1 MDIKHKLKTSWPFR
15 ILFFFVVIF
24 AVGLWYFS
32 IPALIIWAIYKKS
45 KAPSA
50 FKHFASVSIALLFL
64 VITVVVWSSKSE
76 TTPTNNQA
84 QVVSNQQE
92 SKPAQTAQQSFA
104 DSELTEDSVRA
115 EINKLDGI
123 RSMSGNEITSVE
135 LIDNGGTE
143 DIADDK
149 IVSVTYKPKS
159 VWDEADTVK
168 KIADTTVAVS
178 EKLFKH
184 PKVGMVRVIT
194 TGDFTDQYGQ
204 SETGNAVRI
213 GLQRSTAEKLNWDTF
228 KDMVFVD
235 YNKLLDIADEQW
247 MHAAIRKA
255 L

>member
-1 MDIKHKLKTSWPFR
+1 MDIKHRLKTSWPFR
-15 ILFFFVVIF
+15 IVFAIGVIF
-24 AVGLWYFS
+24 AIGLWYVS

-45 KAPSA
+45 KAPKA
-50 FKHFASVSIALLFL
+50 LKHFASVCIALLFL
-64 VITVVVWSSKSE
+64 VITIGVWSSKPA
-76 TTPTNNQA
+76 TTESGGQA
-84 QVVSNQQE
+84 QVASNQQE
-92 SKPAQTAQQSFA
+92 SKPAQAAHQSFVE
-104 DSELTEDSVRA
+104 SELTEDSVRA

-143 DIADDK
+143 DIIDDK
-149 IVSVTYKPKS
+149 IVAITYKPKS

-168 KIADTTVAVS
+168 KTADTTVAAS

-204 SETGNAVRI
+204 SETGNAVRM

-228 KDMVFVD
+228 KDMVFLD

>member
-15 ILFFFVVIF
+15 ILFFFVTIF
-24 AVGLWYFS
+24 AIGLWYIS

-45 KAPSA
+45 KASSA
-50 FKHFASVSIALLFL
+50 LKHFASVCIGLLFL
-64 VITVVVWSSKSE
+64 VIAIVVWSSNSE
-76 TTPTNNQA
+76 TPSTGGQTEQA
-84 QVVSNQQE
+84 SNQEE
-92 SKPAQTAQQSFA
+92 SQPVKANQQSFV
-104 DSELTEDSVRA
+104 DSELTEDSVKA

-123 RSMSGNEITSVE
+123 RSMSGSEITSVE

-143 DIADDK
+143 EIADDK
-149 IVSVTYKPKS
+149 IVAITYKPKS
-159 VWDEADTVK
+159 VWDEKDTVK
-168 KIADTTVAVS
+168 KTADTTVAAS

-194 TGDFTDQYGQ
+194 QGEFTDQYGQ

-213 GLQRSTAEKLNWDTF
+213 GLQRTTAEKLNWETF

-235 YNKLLDIADEQW
+235 YAKLLSIADEEW
-247 MHAAIRKA
+247 MHAAIRKS